1 MRFPSFTRTQKGCP
15 LWNCWVMV
23 KLGVSLPQ
31 FQHFTPGKDVVA
43 AARAMEEI
51 GYDSLWVF
59 ERVLVPEDQSG
70 SHGLYGVPGLAWPER
85 YRGVAD
91 ALVTLT
97 TAAAVTSRIE
107 LGTGVLVVPLHL
119 PFRLARELAT
129 LDAASDGR
137 VIAGLGAGWSPDEFA
152 AVGAVPLTERGRG
165 LDEFLDVAAEVW
177 GPNPVSFKS
186 RNYEVSVA
194 DVGPKPARKIP
205 ILLGAGNER
214 ALRRVARRADGWV
227 ASGVTPEQVKQSLAG
242 LRAMAEEFGRDPAS
256 ISCTVQIGT
265 LDLTESVAVPRPA
278 YAGNV
283 AQLAEDVAALAEA
296 GADHVYVTL
305 PAAVEDV
312 AELIDRAAELHERV
326 RAAGV

>member
-1 MRFPSFTRTQKGCP
+1 M
-15 LWNCWVMV
+15 L

-51 GYDSLWVF
+51 GFDSLWVF

-70 SHGLYGVPGLAWPER
+70 PHGLYGVPGLPWPEQ

-91 ALVTLT
+91 ALVTLA
-97 TAAAVTSRIE
+97 TAAAVTSRIA

-119 PFRLARELAT
+119 PMRLARELAT
-129 LDAASDGR
+129 LDAASGGR
-137 VIAGLGAGWSPDEFA
+137 LIAGLGSGWSPDEFA
-152 AVGAVPLTERGRG
+152 AVGAVPLTGRGRA
-165 LDEFLDVAAEVW
+165 LDDFLDIAAEVW
-177 GPNPVSFKS
+177 GPNPVSFKT
-186 RNYEVSVA
+186 RRFEVSGA
-194 DVGPKPARKIP
+194 DIGPKPAHRIP
-205 ILLGAGNER
+205 VLLGAASEK
-214 ALRRVARRADGWV
+214 ALARVVRRADGWV
-227 ASGVTPEQVKQSLAG
+227 ASGVTPEQVKATLGG
-242 LRAMAEEFGRDPAS
+242 LRAAAEAAGRDPQS

-265 LDLTESVAVPRPA
+265 LDLTESTASPRPA

-305 PAAVEDV
+305 PAAVRTV
-312 AELIDRAAELHERV
+312 GELIDKASELHDRV
-326 RAAGV
+326 RASGV

>member
-1 MRFPSFTRTQKGCP
+1 
-15 LWNCWVMV
+15 MV

-51 GYDSLWVF
+51 GFDSLWVF

-70 SHGLYGVPGLAWPER
+70 PHGLYGVPDLPWPER

-91 ALVTLT
+91 ALVTLA

-119 PFRLARELAT
+119 PLRLARELAT
-129 LDAASDGR
+129 LDAASNGR
-137 VIAGLGAGWSPDEFA
+137 VVAGLGSGWSPDEFA
-152 AVGAVPLTERGRG
+152 AAGAVPLNQRGRA
-165 LDEFLDVAAEVW
+165 LDDFLDIAAEVW
-177 GPNPVSFKS
+177 GPNPVSFKT
-186 RNYEVSVA
+186 RHFEA
-194 DVGPKPARKIP
+194 DTVDIGPKPARRIP

-227 ASGVTPEQVKQSLAG
+227 ASGVTPAQVKQSLAG
-242 LRAMAEEFGRDPAS
+242 LRAMAEEIGRDPATV
-256 ISCTVQIGT
+256 SCTVQIGT
-265 LDLTESVAVPRPA
+265 LDLTPSTASPRPP
-278 YAGNV
+278 YAGDV

-296 GADHVYVTL
+296 GADHVYITL
-305 PAAVEDV
+305 PAAVESIG
-312 AELIDRAAELHERV
+312 ELIDRASELHERV